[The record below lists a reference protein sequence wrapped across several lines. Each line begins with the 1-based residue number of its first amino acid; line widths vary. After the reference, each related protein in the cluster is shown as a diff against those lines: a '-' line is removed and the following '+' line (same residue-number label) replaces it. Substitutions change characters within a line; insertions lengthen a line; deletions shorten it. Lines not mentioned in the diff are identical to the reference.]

1 MAESTAEGIVFDIQR
16 YCVHDGPGIRTTV
29 FMKGCSLRCF
39 WCHNPESLSPRPQL
53 IAYPHKCI
61 GCGKCAAVCPNK
73 CFGEAAGPL
82 ALNRGSCAA
91 CGACAKRCYAGAL
104 VMSGKKCNVDEVMK
118 QVLADAVF
126 YKNSGGGMTCS
137 GGEPLAQSDF
147 ISALFVAAKE
157 NGVHTALDT
166 AGNVDFSA
174 FEKVLPWTDLVLFDF
189 KAADP
194 ALHEQGTG
202 SRNERILAN
211 LERLAGSGDF
221 RIPVWIRIP
230 VIPGFNNTREN
241 MEETAAFLKKL
252 TWVRRLDLL
261 PYHQLG
267 ASKYEGLGMN
277 FGYKDLSPPDKGE
290 MASLAAVFEGVH
302 YTVEAR

>member
-1 MAESTAEGIVFDIQR
+1 MNRTVEGTVFDIQR

-29 FMKGCSLRCF
+29 FLKGCSLRCF

-53 IAYPHKCI
+53 ITYPHKCI
-61 GCGKCAAVCPNK
+61 GCGKCGALCPNR
-73 CFGEAAGPL
+73 CFGGAAGPA
-82 ALNRGSCAA
+82 ALNRAACRA
-91 CGACAKRCYAGAL
+91 CGACAKTCYAGAL
-104 VMSGKKCNVDEVMK
+104 VMSGKTWRVDEVMK
-118 QVLADAVF
+118 QVLTDAVF

-137 GGEPLAQSDF
+137 GGEPLAQADF
-147 ISALFVAAKE
+147 TAELFAAARE

-166 AGNVDFSA
+166 AGNVDFSR
-174 FEKVLPWTDLVLFDF
+174 FEQALPWTDLVLFDF

-194 ALHEQGTG
+194 GLHEQGTG

-221 RIPVWIRIP
+221 QVPVWIRIP
-230 VIPGFNNTREN
+230 VIPGFNNTRDN
-241 MEETAAFLKKL
+241 MEATAAFLKKL
-252 TWVRRLDLL
+252 PRVRRLELL

-267 ASKYEGLGMN
+267 ASKYEGLGMSY
-277 FGYKDLSPPDKGE
+277 GHRDLAPPTKGE
-290 MASLAAVFEGVH
+290 MASLAAAFEGSH

>member
-1 MAESTAEGIVFDIQR
+1 MATSTIEGTVFDIQR

-53 IAYPHKCI
+53 ITYPHKCI
-61 GCGKCAAVCPNK
+61 GCGKCAVVCPNK
-73 CFGEAAGPL
+73 CFGEAAGPS
-82 ALNRGSCAA
+82 ALDRRKCAA
-91 CGACAKRCYAGAL
+91 CGICAKTCYAGAL
-104 VMSGKKCNVDEVMK
+104 VMSGKKHTVDQVIK
-118 QVLADAVF
+118 QVLMDAVF

-137 GGEPLAQSDF
+137 GGEPLVQSDF
-147 ISALFVAAKE
+147 ISALFSAARE

-174 FEKVLPWTDLVLFDF
+174 FEKTLPWTDLVLFDF

-194 ALHEQGTG
+194 GLHEQGTG
-202 SRNERILAN
+202 SGNERILAN
-211 LERLAGSGDF
+211 LERLAGTEDF
-221 RIPVWIRIP
+221 HIPVWIRIP

-241 MEETAAFLKKL
+241 MQKTAAFLKNL
-252 TWVRRLDLL
+252 VQVRRLDLL

-267 ASKYEGLGMN
+267 ASKYEGLGIN
-277 FGYKDLSPPDKGE
+277 YGHKDLTPPDKSE
-290 MASLAAVFEGVH
+290 MKALAAVFADAH
-302 YTVEAR
+302 YTVEVG